1 MVPSTPCAVLDAMI
15 WARGLIGRNPEA
27 APATLVQAWTAGR
40 FRVLVS
46 GELLEEIAGTLL
58 ELGAEPDDVVRAI
71 SLLAAENQ
79 VVAIKH
85 QRMGCADEE
94 DDHLIETAVTGHTG
108 YLISEDRA
116 VQELPMHVR
125 DYLTRQGI
133 QVWRAHEFSAYVGR
147 QPTHESES
155 T

>member
-1 MVPSTPCAVLDAMI
+1 MAPSKPCAVLDAMI
-15 WARGLIGRNPEA
+15 WARGLIARNPEA
-27 APATLVQAWTAGR
+27 APATLIQAWKAGR

-58 ELGAEPDDVVRAI
+58 ELGAEPEAVVQAI
-71 SLLAAENQ
+71 MLLATDSQ

-94 DDHLIETAVTGHTG
+94 DDHLIETAVTGHAG
-108 YLISEDRA
+108 YLVSEDRA

-125 DYLTRQGI
+125 EYLTREGI
-133 QVWRAHEFSAYVGR
+133 QVLRALEFSAYLELL
-147 QPTHESES
+147 TAD
-155 T
+155 